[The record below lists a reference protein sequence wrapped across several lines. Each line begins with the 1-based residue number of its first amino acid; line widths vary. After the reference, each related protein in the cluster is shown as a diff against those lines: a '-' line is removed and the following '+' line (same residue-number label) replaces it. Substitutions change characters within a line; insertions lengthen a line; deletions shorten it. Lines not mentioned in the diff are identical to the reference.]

1 MKTRVWM
8 SLCVLVMVLAACN
21 TPAPL
26 PDAPTPIPTLVPA
39 TMPPPGAQN
48 TPQPGVVL
56 PKAAPVAADGQAI
69 YTEQCASCHGAA
81 GEGVVEGARNFTD
94 VDYLR
99 GSAPVD
105 FYAVV
110 TNGAGDMPAFKDDL
124 SDEERWNAT
133 YYLWSFAVPASQ
145 LAQGE
150 TVYAAAGCV
159 SCHGADGQGLI
170 PQAAKFSPDFI
181 AQHPAQQ
188 YYQSVSAGKGIMP
201 AHQDRLSAEER
212 WAAVEYVRAFGYQPA
227 SE

>member
-1 MKTRVWM
+1 MNTRLWL

-56 PKAAPVAADGQAI
+56 PNAAPVAAEGQAV
-69 YTEQCASCHGAA
+69 YAAQCASCHGDT
-81 GEGVVEGARNFTD
+81 GKGVVEGARNFTD
-94 VDYLR
+94 VDYMR

-150 TVYAAAGCV
+150 TVYTSAGCV
-159 SCHGADGQGLI
+159 SCHGPDGQGLI

-227 SE
+227 SQ

>member
-1 MKTRVWM
+1 MNTRVWL
-8 SLCVLVMVLAACN
+8 SLCVLVLVLAACN

-69 YTEQCASCHGAA
+69 YSAQCASCHGDT

-150 TVYAAAGCV
+150 TVYTAAGCV
-159 SCHGADGQGLI
+159 SCHGPEGQGLI

-227 SE
+227 SQ